1 MKDKKFI
8 VTKDEYTADKLL
20 SCGFQLINN
29 ASGVYTFLN
38 VIPKNFSFAEIENGK
53 CSYTDILCL

>member
-8 VTKDEYTADKLL
+8 VTKDKSTADKLL

-29 ASGVYTFLN
+29 VSGVYTFLN
-38 VIPKNFSFAEIENGK
+38 VVPKNFSFAEIEKGK

>member
-8 VTKDEYTADKLL
+8 VTKDKSTADKLL

-29 ASGVYTFLN
+29 VADMWTFMN
-38 VIPKNFSFAEIENGK
+38 IAPKNFNFDEIEKGK

>member
-8 VTKDEYTADKLL
+8 VTKDKSTADKLL

-29 ASGVYTFLN
+29 VSGVWTFMN
-38 VIPKNFSFAEIENGK
+38 VAPQNFSFAEIDKEK
-53 CSYTDILCL
+53 YSYTNNLFL